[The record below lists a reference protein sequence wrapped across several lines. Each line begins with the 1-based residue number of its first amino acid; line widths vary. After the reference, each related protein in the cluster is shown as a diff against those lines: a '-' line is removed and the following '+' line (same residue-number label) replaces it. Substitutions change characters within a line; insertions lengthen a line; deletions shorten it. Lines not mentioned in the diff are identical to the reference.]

1 MEIKYPHMD
10 PEQRAQLLCDYTGF
24 QKKVPVV
31 GCCKEKRKERV
42 PITVMKEMWDELTSS
57 CQLSGT
63 RRNNAFYYIAREMG
77 YRSGQIERVVEVG
90 INRDLALANGRSLM
104 EYSHQLS
111 EAWAA
116 IEESLNR

>member
-24 QKKVPVV
+24 QKRVPVV
-31 GCCKEKRKERV
+31 GCCKETKKERV
-42 PITVMKEMWDELTSS
+42 PITVVKAMWDELTSS

-77 YRSGQIERVVEVG
+77 YRSGQIERVVEAG

-104 EYSHQLS
+104 EYSYQLS